1 MPRNKL
7 KLAIHSRNIV
17 VIDPN
22 TVGIQYNTKPY
33 STHFESI
40 EFTEQWLLCKYFDSV
55 WTLKKL
61 QQQQQQSKT
70 YKCTSHRITS
80 HVSIACIMISLTFT
94 KLRSLEQLLELYAQS
109 TKKSKPNEN
118 DCKQRCFWYWRLSKA
133 KKKRI
138 DEVRKHEN
146 NENYDRAL

>member
-1 MPRNKL
+1 MPRNKS
-7 KLAIHSRNIV
+7 KLAIHSRNIF

-22 TVGIQYNTKPY
+22 TVGIQYKTIFNTLQINWIYRTVAIMQIFWFRLNSQK
-33 STHFESI
+33 TA
-40 EFTEQWLLCKYFDSV
+40 T
-55 WTLKKL
+55 TTKKN
-61 QQQQQQSKT
+61 KT
-70 YKCTSHRITS
+70 YKCTAHRIKS

-118 DCKQRCFWYWRLSKA
+118 DCKQRCFWYWRLSK
-133 KKKRI
+133 KKKI